1 MKRRLPKEP
10 SIVGMILTAVSG
22 VSLGILLGSFILLR
36 EVPLS
41 GIEPAES
48 GKIGDYAAYYSP
60 GSAAAAESA
69 TVKFRTSRLGRQ
81 IPGSIP
87 FTEMEINHY
96 LSQFKSA
103 DTNEDGTPSNISLSS
118 PNVRIETDRF
128 VLSGKIIVNP
138 QKDRFEVLMQAFG
151 RFENGDSGLK
161 MKIDKILLNSLRIPK
176 LGGLVENLFESNK
189 AMFPLPTEVKSSL
202 GAIRE
207 IELLEDQIVLAL

>member
-1 MKRRLPKEP
+1 MKRGLPKEP
-10 SIVGMILTAVSG
+10 STGGMILTAISG
-22 VSLGILLGSFILLR
+22 ITLGILLGSFILLR
-36 EVPLS
+36 EAPLR
-41 GIEPAES
+41 GNKPAES

-60 GSAAAAESA
+60 GSVAAAESA
-69 TVKFRTSRLGRQ
+69 TVKSRISRLGRQ

-103 DTNEDGTPSNISLSS
+103 DTSEDGTPSNMSFTS

-151 RFENGDSGLK
+151 RIENGDNGVK
-161 MKIDKILLNSLRIPK
+161 VKVDKILLNSLRMPK
-176 LGGLVENLFESNK
+176 FGGLVEKLFDSNK
-189 AMFPLPTEVKSSL
+189 AMFPFPTEVKSSL

-207 IELLEDQIVLAL
+207 VELLEDQIVLAL

>member
-10 SIVGMILTAVSG
+10 STGGMILTAISG
-22 VSLGILLGSFILLR
+22 ISLGILLGSFILLR
-36 EVPLS
+36 EAPLR
-41 GIEPAES
+41 GNNTAGS

-60 GSAAAAESA
+60 GSVAAAESA
-69 TVKFRTSRLGRQ
+69 TVKSRISRLGRQ

-103 DTNEDGTPSNISLSS
+103 DTNEDGTPTNISFSS
-118 PNVRIETDRF
+118 PNVRIETDQF
-128 VLSGKIIVNP
+128 VMSGKIVVNP
-138 QKDRFEVLMQAFG
+138 QNDRFEVLLQAFG
-151 RFENGDSGLK
+151 RFENGDNGVK
-161 MKIDKILLNSLRIPK
+161 MKIEKILLNSLRVPK
-176 LGGLVENLFESNK
+176 FGGLVENLFESNK

-207 IELLEDQIVLAL
+207 VELLENQIVLAL

>member
-10 SIVGMILTAVSG
+10 STVGMILTAISG

-36 EVPLS
+36 EAPLR
-41 GIEPAES
+41 GNEPAES

-69 TVKFRTSRLGRQ
+69 TVKSRISRLGRQ

-103 DTNEDGTPSNISLSS
+103 DTNEDGTPSNISFSS
-118 PNVRIETDRF
+118 PERTNRDRF
-128 VLSGKIIVNP
+128 VS
-138 QKDRFEVLMQAFG
+138 F
-151 RFENGDSGLK
+151 
-161 MKIDKILLNSLRIPK
+161 
-176 LGGLVENLFESNK
+176 
-189 AMFPLPTEVKSSL
+189 
-202 GAIRE
+202 
-207 IELLEDQIVLAL
+207 

>member
-1 MKRRLPKEP
+1 MKRGLPKEP
-10 SIVGMILTAVSG
+10 STGGMILTAISG
-22 VSLGILLGSFILLR
+22 ITLGILLGSFILLR
-36 EVPLS
+36 EAPS
-41 GIEPAES
+41 RGNKPAES
-48 GKIGDYAAYYSP
+48 GKIGDYVAYYSP
-60 GSAAAAESA
+60 GSVAAAESA
-69 TVKFRTSRLGRQ
+69 TVKSRISRLGRQ

-103 DTNEDGTPSNISLSS
+103 DTSEDGTPSNMSFTS

-151 RFENGDSGLK
+151 RIENGDNGVK
-161 MKIDKILLNSLRIPK
+161 VKVDKILLNSLRIPK
-176 LGGLVENLFESNK
+176 FGGLVEKLFDSNK

-207 IELLEDQIVLAL
+207 VELLEDQIVLAL

>member
-1 MKRRLPKEP
+1 MKRGLPKEP
-10 SIVGMILTAVSG
+10 STGGMILTAISG
-22 VSLGILLGSFILLR
+22 ITLGILLGSFILLR
-36 EVPLS
+36 EAPLR
-41 GIEPAES
+41 GNKPAES
-48 GKIGDYAAYYSP
+48 GKIGDYVAYYSP
-60 GSAAAAESA
+60 GSVAAAESA
-69 TVKFRTSRLGRQ
+69 TVKSRISRLGRQ

-103 DTNEDGTPSNISLSS
+103 DTSEDGTPSNMSFTS

-151 RFENGDSGLK
+151 RIENGDNGVK
-161 MKIDKILLNSLRIPK
+161 VKVDKILLNSLRIPK
-176 LGGLVENLFESNK
+176 FGGLVEKLFDSNK

-207 IELLEDQIVLAL
+207 VELLEDQIVLAL